1 MRDGDHKFREI
12 ELTRN
17 FSKALAFM
25 GYSPDGLDQG
35 FETPEDIYSF
45 VASSPFFSS
54 DIFLLENRNAKAR
67 MRDKKRKMYM
77 ELLRSEEHT
86 SERQSIM
93 RISYAVI
100 YLKNKIN
107 YNHTIT

>member
-1 MRDGDHKFREI
+1 
-12 ELTRN
+12 
-17 FSKALAFM
+17 M

-77 ELLRSEEHT
+77 EFLLWCEARPDLPVFH
-86 SERQSIM
+86 
-93 RISYAVI
+93 YP
-100 YLKNKIN
+100 KNKAEWLPRIAKIGRASCRERVCQ
-107 YNHTIT
+107 YV

>member
-1 MRDGDHKFREI
+1 
-12 ELTRN
+12 
-17 FSKALAFM
+17 M

-77 ELLRSEEHT
+77 EFLLWCERSEERRVGKACVSTCRSRWSPYHLKKNT
-86 SERQSIM
+86 IIMRQSHDDQRNSTDHIQCQ
-93 RISYAVI
+93 
-100 YLKNKIN
+100 K
-107 YNHTIT
+107 